1 MATRR
6 YYSAN
11 AVDNT
16 VASYINS
23 TSTAVTLA
31 NSPVGYPSTY
41 PFVLAL
47 DYNTA
52 SEELVVVTAASG
64 TTLTI
69 TRGFNGTSTV
79 AHNAG
84 AVVRHV
90 ITAQDLTDVQDHIAA
105 TTAHGITGSVVGT
118 TDTQTLTNKTISGS
132 SNTITGITVPIST
145 GVTGLGTGVAT
156 FLATPSSANLASA
169 VTDETG
175 SGSLT
180 FATSPTLT
188 TPILVQGTSTPTF
201 STNAYTLQSTDAGQ
215 FLLASN
221 STTAGTVN
229 IPTDATYAFATG
241 TQIHIQQTGTGQLTI
256 QAATSGTTT
265 VTSNGATSASPKIR
279 AQYSVATIM
288 KTAANTW
295 TVYGDIA

>member
-16 VASYINS
+16 VSAGI
-23 TSTAVTLA
+23 TSSATSVTL
-31 NSPVGYPSTY
+31 STIPVGFPSSYPY
-41 PFVLAL
+41 VLAL

-52 SEELVVVTAASG
+52 SEELILVTGASG
-64 TTLTI
+64 AILSI
-69 TRGFNGTSTV
+69 TRGFNGSAPA

-90 ITAQDLTDVQDHIAA
+90 LVAQDMTDFQDHAAA

-118 TDTQTLTNKTISGS
+118 TDTQTLTNKTIAAG

-156 FLATPSSANLASA
+156 FLATPTSANLASA

-175 SGSLT
+175 SGALT

-256 QAATSGTTT
+256 QAATAGTTT
-265 VTSNGATSASPKIR
+265 VTSNGGTSASPKIR

>member
-1 MATRR
+1 MAVNR
-6 YYSAN
+6 YYSAI
-11 AVDNT
+11 AQDT
-16 VASYINS
+16 SLTSAATNS
-23 TSTAVTLA
+23 STTIQVGATTGFPTS
-31 NSPVGYPSTY
+31 Y
-41 PFVLAL
+41 PFCLAI
-47 DYNTA
+47 DYGN
-52 SEELVVVTAASG
+52 SLEELVDVTAAAGLTLTVTRGVNG
-64 TTLTI
+64 TTAVSHAI
-69 TRGFNGTSTV
+69 
-79 AHNAG
+79 G
-84 AVVRHV
+84 ATVRHV
-90 ITAQDLTDVQDHIAA
+90 ISARDLTESQNHIAA
-105 TTAHGITGSVVGT
+105 TGAIHGVTGAIVGT
-118 TDTQTLTNKTISGS
+118 TDTQTLTNKTIAAG

-169 VTDETG
+169 VSDETG

-188 TPILVQGTSTPTF
+188 TPILVQGTSMPTF

-256 QAATSGTTT
+256 QAATAGTTT